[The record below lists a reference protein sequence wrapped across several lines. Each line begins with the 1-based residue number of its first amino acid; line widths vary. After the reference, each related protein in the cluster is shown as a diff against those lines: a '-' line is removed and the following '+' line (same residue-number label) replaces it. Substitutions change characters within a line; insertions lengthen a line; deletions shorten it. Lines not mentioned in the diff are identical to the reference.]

1 MPLRFGQFEIDEN
14 TYELRLRGRTLRPSR
29 LVFDTILILGKHA
42 PRVVT
47 KEELI
52 AGPWRGH
59 TVSDDAIYRC
69 IFRARQILAVRDC
82 IVTVRGRG
90 FRLVLPSDDPSPPK
104 DPR

>member
-1 MPLRFGQFEIDEN
+1 MAVRFGPFEIDER
-14 TYELRLRGRTLRPSR
+14 TYELRHQGRSLRPPR
-29 LVFDTILILGKHA
+29 LVFDTILLLTQHSPG
-42 PRVVT
+42 VVT
-47 KEELI
+47 KEQLI

-90 FRLVLPSDDPSPPK
+90 FRLVLPSDEQSSSK
-104 DPR
+104 DSR